1 MKYSCSNSKLEA
13 TPRGSKMMAPF
24 PAAATAAAIHLIL
37 VECQRMKGYI
47 YGSMVHGDK
56 ANGVIGSS

>member
-1 MKYSCSNSKLEA
+1 
-13 TPRGSKMMAPF
+13 MMAPF

-47 YGSMVHGDK
+47 YGSMVHGGNWQQLTSNSK
-56 ANGVIGSS
+56 TF